1 MPKKIFLDLNTRLSI
16 IEPEDTM
23 VVSDAQA
30 IKQSLWRL
38 FNTKEG
44 EIPYFRGYGIDVE
57 QFCQQP
63 KNQDTAQ
70 EINEYILGKVN
81 LYEPRA
87 GLAKSPDVLANVD
100 TGYLSFVYHFYVKAT
115 GEIIDLPVL
124 NVYLGK

>member
-63 KNQDTAQ
+63 MNQDTAQ
-70 EINEYILGKVN
+70 EINEYILH
-81 LYEPRA
+81 Y
-87 GLAKSPDVLANVD
+87 
-100 TGYLSFVYHFYVKAT
+100 F
-115 GEIIDLPVL
+115 
-124 NVYLGK
+124 